1 MRFTDGGGGFRRHA
15 PCNFSRHMATP
26 LPLLVSA
33 VGAATLLAAC
43 SQPAHTVRP
52 PLSAGDHLAE
62 ADRHDADAR
71 ALEETAAGLE
81 RTGTPTPATCGDVAR
96 DELTTS
102 GTERLHLLPPC
113 WSGEVAT
120 VRRARQ
126 HAETLRA
133 DARRHRIQAR
143 ELVLAQQRWCATLPE
158 AELDHTPF
166 DHREDLRGVTAELDG
181 DRVRGARVRFKP
193 VNGLS
198 AAWLRQTLA
207 CHQAL
212 AAAEGYDATRHLAT
226 CPSAVEHAVTIVEE
240 TPAGLE
246 VVIRSDDAAAALIIY
261 GRAEA
266 LLGNPLEPD
275 EPAAR

>member
-1 MRFTDGGGGFRRHA
+1 
-15 PCNFSRHMATP
+15 MAMS
-26 LPLLVSA
+26 LPRLVSA
-33 VGAATLLAAC
+33 AVAALAPLASC

-52 PLSAGDHLAE
+52 PLSAGEHYAE
-62 ADRHDADAR
+62 AERHDADAR

-81 RTGTPTPATCGDVAR
+81 RTGTPTPATCGDVALN
-96 DELTTS
+96 ELTTS

-126 HAETLRA
+126 HADKLRT

-143 ELVLAQQRWCATLPE
+143 ELVLAQQRWCASLPE

-166 DHREDLRGVTAELDG
+166 DHREDLRGVTAELEG
-181 DRVRGARVRFKP
+181 DRLRGARIRFKP
-193 VNGLS
+193 VRGLS

-212 AAAEGYDATRHLAT
+212 AAAEGYASAHLAA
-226 CPSAVEHAVTIVEE
+226 CPSAVAHAITNVEE

-246 VVIRSDDAAAALIIY
+246 VVIRSDDAATALVIY

-266 LLGNPLEPD
+266 LLGNPVEPD
-275 EPAAR
+275 EPAAAP